1 MATPANRH
9 WMQLKALPT
18 EVAKAPN
25 GMPFGLPERGAPELL
40 ALLTFVA
47 GFMLLSDAVV
57 GVAFGGTIFYWTCVG
72 ALAGYAGVLLG
83 FLTGLPLV
91 LFLPVKF
98 LPENAKLLHDHA
110 NHADAEKDDDTG
122 AGLGTSGRISF
133 GGVADVAILAKSD
146 QLAWDSLL
154 PPQDQSFVLLSGP
167 DAVRKCGQLL
177 TLIYLTMDACLAG
190 GVMGAALA
198 GSLGMLLELYYAPS
212 EGEFYAER
220 DIHHVMP
227 AFNYALFVLVYSRN
241 LFKTLTGWI
250 PRLVDEMG
258 EFRPKEPLDALF

>member
-1 MATPANRH
+1 MASSNNRH
-9 WMQLKALPT
+9 WQQLKALPT

-47 GFMLLSDAVV
+47 GFMLFSDAVV

-72 ALAGYAGVLLG
+72 ALAGYAGTLLG

-91 LFLPVKF
+91 FCLPVSL
-98 LPENAKLLHDHA
+98 LPEKARAPVEGSAKEDS
-110 NHADAEKDDDTG
+110 G
-122 AGLGTSGRISF
+122 AGLGAGGRLSIR
-133 GGVADVAILAKSD
+133 GAAELMKSP
-146 QLAWDSLL
+146 WTTLL
-154 PPQDQSFVLLSGP
+154 PPEEESFILLSGP
-167 DAVRKCGQLL
+167 EPVRRTGQLL

-190 GVMGAALA
+190 GVLGAALA
-198 GSLGMLLELYYAPS
+198 GSLGMLLEVYYAPT

-220 DIHHVMP
+220 DIHHILP
-227 AFNYALFVLVYSRN
+227 AFNYTIFVLVYLRN
-241 LFKTLTGWI
+241 VYKTLHGWV
-250 PRLVDEMG
+250 PRLVAEMG